1 MSNEVLIAIHGTYHD
16 NNFGDLLL
24 MKIYENWIKNI
35 TSSRIVY
42 PMVPQAQLANFKSN
56 FPDAS
61 IGLKNLR
68 SWKGLI
74 YAGGGHF
81 GEPNSSAKNA
91 YSKSWNKRFFKR
103 HVLPAELC
111 IWNNIPYGVIGVG
124 AGPLSNF
131 FVKHE
136 VKRILAN
143 AKIRC
148 VRDIDSQKFVN
159 KTLNISSG
167 VTVLPD
173 AALSISQS
181 DIPEKAFET
190 INNLLEPYKE
200 MLLLGIHHPRD
211 FLQNTPQ
218 SESMRMGL
226 LECLKSEP
234 DVLPVVFSD
243 NGNSKYSKHS
253 EDLTKL
259 ISDFTGKKC
268 LSLPFQGV
276 WETVALISQFSA
288 VLTTKLHVGI
298 VAYAL
303 GVYCE
308 SFALH
313 SKVKRFYQQVNR
325 SSQCLMLNEADK
337 TNSITKINR
346 AIELSRNKVSIR
358 DAEWHEIKQLAQQN
372 QTLVASFLEKIR

>member
-1 MSNEVLIAIHGTYHD
+1 MSKEILIGIHGSYHD

-24 MKIYENWIKNI
+24 MKIYEKWIQNI

-42 PMVPQAQLANFKSN
+42 PMVPQAQLAKFKSH
-56 FPDAS
+56 FPHAS
-61 IGLKNLR
+61 IGLNNLR
-68 SWKGLI
+68 SWKALI

-81 GEPNSSAKNA
+81 GEPNSSATNA
-91 YSKSWNKRFFKR
+91 YSTSWNKRFFKR

-111 IWNNIPYGVIGVG
+111 MWNGIPYAVIGVG

-131 FVKHE
+131 FVRHE

-143 AKIRC
+143 AKILC
-148 VRDIDSQKFVN
+148 VRDINSQKFVSN
-159 KTLNISSG
+159 TLDICSDIQ
-167 VTVLPD
+167 VLPD

-181 DIPEKAFET
+181 DIPEKAFEA

-211 FLQNTPQ
+211 FLHDTPE
-218 SESMRMGL
+218 SESMKTSL
-226 LECLKSEP
+226 LECLKSAP
-234 DVLPVVFSD
+234 DVLPVVFAD
-243 NGNSKYSKHS
+243 NGVSEYSKTCD
-253 EDLTKL
+253 DLAKL
-259 ISDFTGKKC
+259 IYDFTGKKC
-268 LSLPFQGV
+268 LSFPFQGI
-276 WETVALISQFSA
+276 WETVALISKLSA

-303 GVYCE
+303 EVYCE

-313 SKVKRFYQQVNR
+313 SKVKRFYQQINR

-337 TNSITKINR
+337 DTSIIKINR
-346 AIELSRNKVSIR
+346 AIEVSRNKASIR
-358 DAEWHEIKQLAQQN
+358 DANWHEIKQLAQQN
-372 QTLVASFLEKIR
+372 KKLVTSFLQEVL